1 MNRIIPIIKV
11 GFEFPVGRYRSCLPH
26 GGHELHASGLLIGEI
41 VKNFAVAQLAD
52 AAHGRYVQPKFF
64 AGAENF
70 VILLLGSLDLEYG
83 GIHVNTVKC
92 YSN

>member
-1 MNRIIPIIKV
+1 MGLSFRLV
-11 GFEFPVGRYRSCLPH
+11 GHGSCLPH

-41 VKNFAVAQLAD
+41 VKNFAVAQLED

-70 VILLLGSLDLEYG
+70 VILLLSTLGLEYG

-92 YSN
+92 YWN